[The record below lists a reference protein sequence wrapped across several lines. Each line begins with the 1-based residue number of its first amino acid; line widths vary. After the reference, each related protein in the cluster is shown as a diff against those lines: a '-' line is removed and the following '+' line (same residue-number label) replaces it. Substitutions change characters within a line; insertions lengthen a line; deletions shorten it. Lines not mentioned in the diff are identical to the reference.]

1 MNQKSV
7 RLPTKSD
14 APARAGVAGGWL
26 DLDRVRVYSAALLVL
41 FAALLISWGWVSK
54 GFTDATIS
62 RPGSDFSV
70 FWGASHLALTQ
81 GPLHAYD
88 VGQLTAVIAQYGT
101 LGKDSTVVLPWLY
114 PPTFLLMVLPFS
126 LLPLAQSYLL
136 FLLVTGAIY
145 LRSVAALLGTQTFW
159 RQGLWLPVVASPATI
174 IAAVMGQNSLLT
186 AGLAAFAVYWVEK
199 RPVLAGV
206 LIGMLAIK
214 PQLAML
220 FPLALIAARAW
231 KTFASAALT
240 AVLFAA
246 ASVAVCG
253 WQTVPAFLENAQW
266 ARTHYMEGGI
276 TAWYGMPTPLAAVRL
291 VGMSITSAYVVQALV
306 ALGGAAALVYVWHRT
321 RHMGGR
327 PDFGL
332 RAGALVIATM
342 LATPYL
348 RDYELTWLGIA
359 IAGVVGDGIR
369 HGLSRGERVLLVLA
383 WLLPL
388 FEHANP
394 FLKLP
399 QFGPLI
405 LMAMLLLIVRRV
417 AGRT

>member
-1 MNQKSV
+1 MNLKSV
-7 RLPTKSD
+7 RLQAKND
-14 APARAGVAGGWL
+14 ALAHAARTGAAGGWL

-41 FAALLISWGWVSK
+41 FAALLITWGWVSK

-101 LGKDSTVVLPWLY
+101 LGQGSTVVLPWLY

-126 LLPLAQSYLL
+126 LLPLGLSYLL
-136 FLLVTGAIY
+136 FLLATGAIY
-145 LRSVAALLGTQTFW
+145 LRSVAALLGTGPLW
-159 RQGLWLPVVASPATI
+159 RQGLWLPVIASPATI

-206 LIGMLAIK
+206 LIGVLAIK

-253 WQTVPAFLENAQW
+253 WETVPAFLENAQW
-266 ARTHYMEGGI
+266 ARAHYMEGGI
-276 TAWYGMPTPLAAVRL
+276 TAWRGMPTPLAAARL
-291 VGMSITSAYVVQALV
+291 GGVSIGGAYVVQALV
-306 ALGGAAALVYVWHRT
+306 ALGGVAALVYVWHRT
-321 RHMGGR
+321 RETR
-327 PDFGL
+327 DFGL
-332 RAGALVIATM
+332 CAGVLVIATM

-405 LMAMLLLIVRRV
+405 LIAMLLLIVRRV

>member
-1 MNQKSV
+1 
-7 RLPTKSD
+7 
-14 APARAGVAGGWL
+14 
-26 DLDRVRVYSAALLVL
+26 
-41 FAALLISWGWVSK
+41 
-54 GFTDATIS
+54 
-62 RPGSDFSV
+62 V

-88 VGQLTAVIAQYGT
+88 VGQLTAVIARYGT

-126 LLPLAQSYLL
+126 LLPLAWSYLL
-136 FLLVTGAIY
+136 FLLATGAVY
-145 LRSVAALLGTQTFW
+145 LKSVAALVAGDATSGNTTGNFW

-186 AGLAAFAVYWVEK
+186 AGLAAWAVFWVDK

-206 LIGMLAIK
+206 LIGVLAIK

-220 FPLALIAARAW
+220 FPLALLAARAW

-240 AVLFAA
+240 AVVFAL

-253 WQTVPAFLENAQW
+253 WETVPAFLENAQW

-276 TAWYGMPTPLAAVRL
+276 TAWYGMPTPLAAARL
-291 VGMSITSAYVVQALV
+291 GGMSIAGAYVLQAVV
-306 ALGGAAALVYVWHRT
+306 ALGGAAALAYVWHRS
-321 RHMGGR
+321 R
-327 PDFGL
+327 DFGL
-332 RAGALVIATM
+332 RAGVLVIATM

-369 HGLSRGERVLLVLA
+369 HGLSRAERGLLVLA

-399 QFGPLI
+399 QLGPLV
-405 LMAMLLLIVRRV
+405 LMAMLLVILRRV

>member
-7 RLPTKSD
+7 RLPAKSD
-14 APARAGVAGGWL
+14 ALAHAGVAEGWL

-41 FAALLISWGWVSK
+41 FAALLITWGWVSK
-54 GFTDATIS
+54 GFSDATIS

-70 FWGASHLALTQ
+70 FWGASHLALTL

-114 PPTFLLMVLPFS
+114 PPTFLLMVLPLS

-136 FLLVTGAIY
+136 FLLATGAIY
-145 LRSVAALLGTQTFW
+145 LKSVAALLGTGAFW
-159 RQGLWLPVVASPATI
+159 RRGLWLPVIASPATI

-220 FPLALIAARAW
+220 FPLALVAARAW

-240 AVLFAA
+240 AALFAA
-246 ASVAVCG
+246 TSVAVCG
-253 WQTVPAFLENAQW
+253 WETVPAFLENAQW
-266 ARTHYMEGGI
+266 ARTHYMEGGVI
-276 TAWYGMPTPLAAVRL
+276 AWYGMPTPLAAARL
-291 VGMSITSAYVVQALV
+291 GGVGIASAYAVQALV
-306 ALGGAAALVYVWHRT
+306 ALGGVAALVYVWHRT
-321 RHMGGR
+321 

-332 RAGALVIATM
+332 RAGALVITTM

-348 RDYELTWLGIA
+348 RDYELTWLGVA

-369 HGLSRGERVLLVLA
+369 HGLSRGERMLLVLA

-405 LMAMLLLIVRRV
+405 LMAMLLLILRRV